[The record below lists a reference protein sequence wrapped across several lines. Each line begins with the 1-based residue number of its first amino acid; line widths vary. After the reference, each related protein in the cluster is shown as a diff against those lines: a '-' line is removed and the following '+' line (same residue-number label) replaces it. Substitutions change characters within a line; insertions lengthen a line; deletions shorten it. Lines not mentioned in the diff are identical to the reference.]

1 MIHAAMGLYA
11 LFVIKLNQFREQT
24 SGSSQLENSNE
35 PFMCYTSPV
44 VNVGTRYGN
53 THGYNVLELPQFPLQ
68 NMECDGDK
76 CTPSAKEK
84 ESNSND
90 KGNGKNELQFFF
102 FVILC

>member
-1 MIHAAMGLYA
+1 MQLWVYA
-11 LFVIKLNQFREQT
+11 LFEIKVNQFREQT
-24 SGSSQLENSNE
+24 AGSSQLENSNE
-35 PFMCYTSPV
+35 PLMYFTSPV
-44 VNVGTRYGN
+44 ANVETRYGS
-53 THGYNVLELPQFPLQ
+53 THGYTVMELSQFPLQ

-84 ESNSND
+84 ESNSDD